1 MGIKMNQQSI
11 TIDGGSQI
19 YLQDGTQGAGKILV
33 SDDTGSLSWRSTAP
47 ISTFTNVV
55 SQFPTGQGQNI
66 TVSALPFRHYFTM
79 GFRTFD
85 DGSHRFNLPT
95 APAEG
100 DMIRI
105 TNTETSTTVWVTS
118 TTHTIFYMLHSING
132 TSTSVAA
139 NTYLRILPAQTIE
152 LTFATKN
159 PNHPANA
166 SAKPTI
172 DRWYVTNLSSF
183 DHVG

>member
-1 MGIKMNQQSI
+1 MSQESI
-11 TIDGGSQI
+11 TIDGTSAI
-19 YLQDGTQGAGKILV
+19 YLQDGTQGSGKILA
-33 SDDTGSLSWRSTAP
+33 SDETGSLSWRSTSP

-55 SQFPTGQGQNI
+55 SQFPTGSGQNL

-79 GFRTFD
+79 GFRTFE
-85 DGSHRFNLPT
+85 DGSHRINLPT

-105 TNTETSTTVWVTS
+105 TNTETGTTIYVTS
-118 TTHTIFYMLHSING
+118 TTHTIFYWLNMSTG

-152 LTFATKN
+152 LTFAAKN
-159 PNHPANA
+159 PSHPANA

>member
-19 YLQDGTQGAGKILV
+19 YLQDGTHGSGKILV
-33 SDDTGSLSWRSTAP
+33 SDSTGSLSWRSTAP
-47 ISTFTNVV
+47 TSTFTNVV
-55 SQFPTGQGQNI
+55 SQFPTGQGQNL
-66 TVSALPFRHYFTM
+66 TVSALPFRHYFTI
-79 GFRTFD
+79 GFRSPD

-105 TNTETSTTVWVTS
+105 TNTETGNTVYVTS
-118 TTHTIFYMLHSING
+118 TTHTIFYMLSNSNG

-139 NTYLRILPAQTIE
+139 NAYLLIRPAQTIE
-152 LTFATKN
+152 LTFAAKN

-166 SAKPTI
+166 VSKPTI